1 MLEFLAR
8 NPFILFAGFCCL
20 WPGII
25 PIAAAYYIGRRGM
38 PLSIRW
44 RGWQQDQEDPADD
57 I

>member
-44 RGWQQDQEDPADD
+44 RGWQQDQEPADD